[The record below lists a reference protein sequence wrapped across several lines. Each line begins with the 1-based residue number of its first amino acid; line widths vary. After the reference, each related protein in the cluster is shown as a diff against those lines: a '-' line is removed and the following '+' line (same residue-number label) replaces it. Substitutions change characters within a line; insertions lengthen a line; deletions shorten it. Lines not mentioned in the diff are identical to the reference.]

1 MVDSLFSTKRWI
13 VGFLSIQPK
22 RHEDRCGYSK
32 RIKEGWRCRWW
43 WFTSSTGTVGCR
55 PAFTAA
61 TTITTIL
68 GSTSF
73 HRPCSTIMTQGTGDV
88 RLKTDR
94 GVHDGTRSPHKHARR
109 LGIWIHGR
117 SPRTQIGSKGRRIA
131 QKEFK
136 VGHLRDIPTGNVRIK
151 EGYVLKHAIHILNL
165 GGIPRA
171 QIARKTSGI
180 GKESRHVGD
189 AGNIPS
195 GQIRDKIAGIGK
207 GSNHF
212 RDRRCIPRGQL
223 GIKGSQREHSCWIQ
237 NEQSLAKEPEIYVW
251 WVKAMVTYNMDT
263 AIYPQCKSPIILY
276 SYLTIVWP
284 KKYPNSPILVR

>member
-1 MVDSLFSTKRWI
+1 
-13 VGFLSIQPK
+13 
-22 RHEDRCGYSK
+22 
-32 RIKEGWRCRWW
+32 
-43 WFTSSTGTVGCR
+43 
-55 PAFTAA
+55 
-61 TTITTIL
+61 
-68 GSTSF
+68 
-73 HRPCSTIMTQGTGDV
+73 MTQGTGDV

-109 LGIWIHGR
+109 LRIWIHGR

-195 GQIRDKIAGIGK
+195 GQIRDKVAGIGK

-223 GIKGSQREHSCWIQ
+223 GIKGSQREHSC
-237 NEQSLAKEPEIYVW
+237 
-251 WVKAMVTYNMDT
+251 
-263 AIYPQCKSPIILY
+263 
-276 SYLTIVWP
+276 
-284 KKYPNSPILVR
+284 